1 MSNLV
6 ALLVNISIAVVSAA
20 LGVVMRDFGAS
31 TTTSIIIATLLF
43 LFAQQVYAVVLRNRE
58 RQATAKELALLADG
72 HKKLH
77 RDLLE
82 TNKCMSELATLME
95 ERTSERGEKVM
106 EEVKLLEGLVR
117 DFADGI
123 GERVRALETHGPIVQ
138 RGARA
143 LQGALSEA
151 AVQGNFKQQPRG
163 VESLG
168 DTDLLAAI
176 RQSLVENRVDLFLQP
191 IVSLPQRRLRFYES
205 YTRLRTADGSA
216 ILPQHY
222 LRVAEPAGLM
232 SAIDNLLLFRCVQLI
247 RRLSRSARDL
257 SIFCN
262 ISGHS
267 LADAT
272 FFPQFLEFMQANK
285 DLAPHIVFEFDQKT
299 IENIGGAEDANLRV
313 LADLGFAFSLD
324 HIEHL
329 SFDFAGLRERRFRFI
344 KAQPKLLLAAES
356 MGGGIAASDFKELLG
371 RNGLYLI
378 GEKIEDER
386 DVVNLL
392 DFGVDYG
399 QGFLFGE
406 PKPMREA
413 LGETAQPAPKPEP
426 KRAVG

>member
-43 LFAQQVYAVVLRNRE
+43 LFAQQIYAVVLRNRE
-58 RQATAKELALLADG
+58 RQRTAKELALLADG

-82 TNKCMSELATLME
+82 TNKYMNELAGLME

-123 GERVRALETHGPIVQ
+123 GERVRALETHGPIAQ

-151 AVQGNFKQQPRG
+151 AAHGSFKQARG
-163 VESLG
+163 VESMG

-205 YTRLRTADGSA
+205 YTRLRTADGAA

-329 SFDFAGLRERRFRFI
+329 TFDFAGLRERRFRFI
-344 KAQPKLLLAAES
+344 KAQPKMLLAAES
-356 MGGGIAASDFKELLG
+356 MGGGIAPSDFKELLG

-406 PKPMREA
+406 PKPMRET

-426 KRAVG
+426 KRAAG